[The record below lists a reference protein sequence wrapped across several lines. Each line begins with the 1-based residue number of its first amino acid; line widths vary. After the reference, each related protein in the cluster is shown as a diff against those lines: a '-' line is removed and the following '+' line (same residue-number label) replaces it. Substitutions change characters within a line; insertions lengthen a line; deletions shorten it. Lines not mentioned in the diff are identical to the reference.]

1 MKEEDIRKYIQNKLK
16 KSFENFQIFEEGIDL
31 ETQIEFEKLT
41 KSFFEKDFQEIDI
54 NTAEKNLYDT
64 SFSET
69 DKKEILISLSFSDDV
84 KAYRLIEK
92 FRTDSNNT
100 LKEWSALS
108 LQKSRAHIEHSL
120 SNEDK
125 VYISSG
131 LGGSGDKLRYFLV
144 FSATKDITFTD
155 FHKKIVKKEIDFT
168 LTKFDGVTENITF
181 YDYFVTVVCLIPIHI
196 SLDQIFKN
204 ILDEC
209 NELGN
214 FMSDKVIATN
224 TEKIDEETI
233 VKILNEDPEAIK
245 PFENYK
251 DSDLFGLE
259 DFDDDDY
266 DEFDDEYDDDEYDDD
281 FDDDDDDYY

>member
-92 FRTDSNNT
+92 FRTDSNNI

-144 FSATKDITFTD
+144 FSATEDITFTD
-155 FHKKIVKKEIDFT
+155 FHKEIVKKEIDFT

-266 DEFDDEYDDDEYDDD
+266 DEFDDEYDDD
-281 FDDDDDDYY
+281 FDDDDDYY

>member
-92 FRTDSNNT
+92 FRTDSNNI

-155 FHKKIVKKEIDFT
+155 FHKEIVKKEIDFT

-266 DEFDDEYDDDEYDDD
+266 DEFDDEYDDD
-281 FDDDDDDYY
+281 FDDDDDYY

>member
-92 FRTDSNNT
+92 FRTNSNNT

-266 DEFDDEYDDDEYDDD
+266 DEFDDEYDD

>member
-92 FRTDSNNT
+92 FRTNSNNT

-155 FHKKIVKKEIDFT
+155 FHKKIVKKEIDST

-266 DEFDDEYDDDEYDDD
+266 DEFDDEYDD